1 MASHTFCT
9 SYAASSKTLVLSS
22 QLTRWMA
29 RQERHMGLALTVML
43 KLGLISSVRYKTCG
57 PMRGSCD
64 LLRHGCREKLRLLQ
78 HRYSRLRKFRSS
90 MAAAC
95 PSSSSLT
102 LTNRK
107 FSAHAQFDFSDWYI
121 SSWWLNLEQYFLVYH
136 GGMISNYLQNQLY
149 MNSTSLEKYGL
160 QLQIWPIT
168 LYVELFR

>member
-1 MASHTFCT
+1 MEHYQIKCDIIKVLPRRPQWPQITFSIVVC
-9 SYAASSKTLVLSS
+9 
-22 QLTRWMA
+22 
-29 RQERHMGLALTVML
+29 
-43 KLGLISSVRYKTCG
+43 CN
-57 PMRGSCD
+57 
-64 LLRHGCREKLRLLQ
+64 
-78 HRYSRLRKFRSS
+78 RYSRLRKFRSS
-90 MAAAC
+90 MADAC

-102 LTNRK
+102 LTDRK